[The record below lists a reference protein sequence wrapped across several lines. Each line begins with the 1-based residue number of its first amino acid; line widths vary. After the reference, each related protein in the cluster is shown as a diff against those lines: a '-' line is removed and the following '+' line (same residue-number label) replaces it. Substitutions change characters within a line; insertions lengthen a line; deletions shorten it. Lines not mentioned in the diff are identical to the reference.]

1 MKAFSEVAGKVGR
14 PGNCGQVAVQISGSI
29 RQNKAD
35 TASWLSAVI
44 SSCHFPLKLL
54 RPERGACLTRLIR
67 LDSER
72 SYFYGEGQRTMA
84 SYSPGQRIE
93 ARCTRC
99 RDITGHI
106 IVVVLDGEVAKVECC
121 ACGSVHKY
129 YPAENKARPV
139 KERPL
144 RVQSGQER
152 GEAVLNRSSAL
163 TRVELAAAS
172 GAGTG
177 TVPRP
182 AKLSRAE
189 QQSAKLRE
197 ELEHQWQEAMA
208 RNPGMPKPYAMDGAF
223 ALGSLVEHP
232 SFGVGM
238 VLSVTPPDRIDVLFR
253 EGIKALRCRC

>member
-1 MKAFSEVAGKVGR
+1 
-14 PGNCGQVAVQISGSI
+14 
-29 RQNKAD
+29 
-35 TASWLSAVI
+35 
-44 SSCHFPLKLL
+44 
-54 RPERGACLTRLIR
+54 
-67 LDSER
+67 
-72 SYFYGEGQRTMA
+72 MA

-121 ACGSVHKY
+121 ACGSGHKY

-152 GEAVLNRSSAL
+152 GEAVLNRSSAR

-208 RNPGMPKPYAMDGAF
+208 RNAETVCHGWSVCSRFTGGASQF
-223 ALGSLVEHP
+223 WSGNGVECDAAGQNRRVVP
-232 SFGVGM
+232 RGNQGVAVPLLKSYQPCG
-238 VLSVTPPDRIDVLFR
+238 IDKIC
-253 EGIKALRCRC
+253 GG